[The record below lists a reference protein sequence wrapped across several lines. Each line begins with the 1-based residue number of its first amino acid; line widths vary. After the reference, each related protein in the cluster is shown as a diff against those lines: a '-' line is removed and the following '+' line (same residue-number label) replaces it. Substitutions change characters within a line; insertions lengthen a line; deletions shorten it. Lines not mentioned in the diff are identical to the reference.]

1 MCATL
6 WHVNRADGLELCCR
20 LLVVSVACG
29 DVTYTYLLHCIVF
42 FTEYAHSLAVSGND
56 HVDLFAQKAYIL
68 HNYFKYFLSQ
78 LKIFCVC
85 ILYRVSREREY
96 HRLTAAT
103 KRVKLC

>member
-29 DVTYTYLLHCIVF
+29 DVIYTYLLHCIF
-42 FTEYAHSLAVSGND
+42 YRICTFACCFRECD
-56 HVDLFAQKAYIL
+56 HIDLFAQRAYIL

-85 ILYRVSREREY
+85 ILYRVSRERVY